1 VTIPEKA
8 YQISPIKLLSK
19 ISLYLEKNKKKQVT
33 FVVILS
39 FLSSL
44 AESVSIA
51 LLIPFLSFFINPE
64 NYAFNK
70 FFIFIFDVFNINT
83 NKEILTTT
91 TLFFILIVIISG
103 LIRIK
108 YIKQS
113 NQLTEKI
120 TSDFRIK
127 IFNFLLNQE
136 YSYYFKHGSQEILS
150 NLSQKTGAFSTV
162 IFSAVNIFNAILISL
177 AIVTMLLINETF
189 YTLVIISIIILFF
202 YITFK
207 IRSSSILKKGQNVN
221 LNQNKIIDIF
231 ENTIGYLPEI
241 IIYNLKKFFSNFLSN
256 ASRDTAK
263 SVSEIRTISQI
274 PRIYLEVFVLAFV
287 VLLVFFSDL
296 SERQIENNITYLAI
310 LAFGAQK
317 ILPLIN
323 SIYQLSVNFKGSV
336 PTVVSFLNILEN
348 NKNYTSQ
355 ILENQN
361 TDKKLNFSHKLE
373 VKNLSFRYNENLP
386 KILDNVSLMINKGEK
401 IIIKGQTGSGKSTLV
416 NIISGLLDPME
427 GKIIVDNEEI
437 NSKNKISWQKNIS
450 IVPQTVFL
458 SDSSILENIAIGYEI
473 NEIDL
478 KKVKQVSKIAQI
490 DNFIEKLPNQYL
502 EKVGERGVRLSGG
515 QRQRIG
521 IARALYRNS
530 SIIILDEPT
539 NALDKETEKLVM
551 DSISILGKNV
561 TLIMISHSNNLLQYF
576 DQVIDLDKVK

>member
-1 VTIPEKA
+1 MNIPEKA
-8 YQISPIKLLSK
+8 YHISPIKLLSK
-19 ISLYLEKNKKKQVT
+19 ISFHLENNRKKQVI
-33 FVVILS
+33 FVLILS

-51 LLIPFLSFFINPE
+51 LLIPFISFFLNPE
-64 NYAFNK
+64 SYTFNK
-70 FFIFIFDVFNINT
+70 IFIFIFDVFNINE

-91 TLFFILIVIISG
+91 TFFFILIVIISG

-113 NQLTEKI
+113 NQLTDKI

-136 YSYYFKHGSQEILS
+136 YSYYFKYGSQEILS
-150 NLSQKTGAFSTV
+150 NLSQKTGAFTSV

-177 AIVTMLLINETF
+177 AIVTILFINEPV
-189 YTLVIISIIILFF
+189 YTPIIIFIIILFF

-207 IRSSSILKKGQNVN
+207 IRSSSVLKKGQNVN
-221 LNQNKIIDIF
+221 LNQNKMIDIF
-231 ENTIGYLPEI
+231 ENAVGYLPEI

-256 ASRDTAK
+256 ASRDTAR
-263 SVSEIRTISQI
+263 SSSEIRTISQT
-274 PRIYLEVFVLAFV
+274 PRIYLEVFVLVFV
-287 VLLVFFSDL
+287 VLLVFFSNF

-336 PTVVSFLNILEN
+336 PTVVSFLTILEN
-348 NKNYTSQ
+348 NKNHPSQ
-355 ILENQN
+355 ILENEA
-361 TDKKLNFSHKLE
+361 TEKKLNFLSKLE

-386 KILDNVSLMINKGEK
+386 KILNNISLTISKGEK
-401 IIIKGQTGSGKSTLV
+401 ITIKGQTGSGKSTLV
-416 NIISGLLDPME
+416 NIISGLLDPLE
-427 GKIIVDNEEI
+427 GKILVDDKEI
-437 NSKNKISWQKNIS
+437 NFLTKTSWQKNFA

-458 SDSSILENIAIGYEI
+458 SDSSILENIAIGYKLDEI
-473 NEIDL
+473 NLE
-478 KKVKQVSKIAQI
+478 KAKQAAKIAQI
-490 DNFIEKLPNQYL
+490 DSFIEELPNQYF

-521 IARALYRNS
+521 IARALYRDA

-551 DSISILGKNV
+551 ESISNLGKEI

>member
-1 VTIPEKA
+1 VNIPEKA

-19 ISLYLEKNKKKQVT
+19 ISFHLEKNRKKQVT
-33 FVVILS
+33 LVVILS

-51 LLIPFLSFFINPE
+51 LLIPFLSFFISPE
-64 NYAFNK
+64 SYTFNK
-70 FFIFIFDVFNINT
+70 LFIFIFDVFNIDE

-91 TLFFILIVIISG
+91 TLFFILIIITSG

-108 YIKQS
+108 YTKKS
-113 NQLTEKI
+113 NQLTDKI

-127 IFNFLLNQE
+127 IFNFLLDQE
-136 YSYYFKHGSQEILS
+136 YNYYFKHGSQEILS
-150 NLSQKTGAFSTV
+150 NLSQKTGAFTSV

-177 AIVTMLLINETF
+177 AIVTILLINEPF
-189 YTLVIISIIILFF
+189 YTPIIISIIILFF

-207 IRSSSILKKGQNVN
+207 IRSSSVLKMGQKVN
-221 LNQNKIIDIF
+221 LNQNKMIDVF
-231 ENTIGYLPEI
+231 ENSVGYLPEI

-256 ASRDTAK
+256 ASIDTAK
-263 SVSEIRTISQI
+263 SSSEIRTISQT
-274 PRIYLEVFVLAFV
+274 PRIYLEVFVLVFV
-287 VLLVFFSDL
+287 VLLVFFSNF

-336 PTVVSFLNILEN
+336 PTVISFLKILEN
-348 NKNYTSQ
+348 NKNYPSKMD
-355 ILENQN
+355 ENK
-361 TDKKLNFSHKLE
+361 TTEKKLDFSSKLE

-386 KILDNVSLMINKGEK
+386 KILNNVSITINKGEK
-401 IIIKGQTGSGKSTLV
+401 ITIKGQTGSGKSTLV
-416 NIISGLLDPME
+416 NIISGLLDPLE
-427 GKIIVDNEEI
+427 GKIIVDDKEI
-437 NSKNKISWQKNIS
+437 NSLNKNSWQRNFA

-458 SDSSILENIAIGYEI
+458 SDSSILENIAIGYELDEI
-473 NEIDL
+473 NLE
-478 KKVKQVSKIAQI
+478 KAKQVAKIAQI
-490 DNFIEKLPNQYL
+490 DSFIEKLPNQYL

-521 IARALYRNS
+521 IARALYRDS

-551 DSISILGKNV
+551 DSISNLGKDI

-576 DQVIDLDKVK
+576 DQVIDLDKIK

>member
-1 VTIPEKA
+1 MNIPEKT
-8 YQISPIKLLSK
+8 YHISPLKLLGK
-19 ISLYLEKNKKKQVT
+19 ISFHLEKNRKKQVAL
-33 FVVILS
+33 VVILS

-51 LLIPFLSFFINPE
+51 LLIPFLSSFINPE
-64 NYAFNK
+64 SYTFNK
-70 FFIFIFDVFNINT
+70 LFIFIFDIFNIDE

-91 TLFFILIVIISG
+91 TLFFILIVMITG

-113 NQLTEKI
+113 NQLTDAI

-136 YSYYFKHGSQEILS
+136 YSYYFKYGSQEILS
-150 NLSQKTGAFSTV
+150 NLSQKTGAFTTV

-177 AIVTMLLINETF
+177 AIVTILLIKEPF
-189 YTLVIISIIILFF
+189 YTPIIISIIILFF

-207 IRSSSILKKGQNVN
+207 IRSSSVLKMGQKVN
-221 LNQNKIIDIF
+221 LNQNKMIDVF
-231 ENTIGYLPEI
+231 ENSVGYLPEI

-256 ASRDTAK
+256 ASTDTAK
-263 SVSEIRTISQI
+263 SSSEIRTISQT
-274 PRIYLEVFVLAFV
+274 PRIYLEVFVLVFV
-287 VLLVFFSDL
+287 VLLVFFSNF

-336 PTVVSFLNILEN
+336 PTVISFLKILEN
-348 NKNYTSQ
+348 NKNYPSKMD
-355 ILENQN
+355 ENK
-361 TDKKLNFSHKLE
+361 TTEKKLDFSSKLE

-386 KILDNVSLMINKGEK
+386 KILNNVSITINKGEK
-401 IIIKGQTGSGKSTLV
+401 ITIKGQTGSGKSTLV
-416 NIISGLLDPME
+416 NIISGLLDPLE
-427 GKIIVDNEEI
+427 GKIIVDDKEI
-437 NSKNKISWQKNIS
+437 NSLNKNSWQRNFA

-458 SDSSILENIAIGYEI
+458 SDSSILENIAIGYKLDEI
-473 NEIDL
+473 NLE
-478 KKVKQVSKIAQI
+478 KAKQVAKIAQI
-490 DNFIEKLPNQYL
+490 DSFIEKLPNEYL

-521 IARALYRNS
+521 IARALYRDA

-551 DSISILGKNV
+551 DSISNLGKDI
-561 TLIMISHSNNLLQYF
+561 TLIMISHSNNLLQCF
-576 DQVIDLDKVK
+576 DQVIDLDKIK

>member
-1 VTIPEKA
+1 MIT
-8 YQISPIKLLSK
+8 
-19 ISLYLEKNKKKQVT
+19 
-33 FVVILS
+33 
-39 FLSSL
+39 
-44 AESVSIA
+44 
-51 LLIPFLSFFINPE
+51 
-64 NYAFNK
+64 
-70 FFIFIFDVFNINT
+70 
-83 NKEILTTT
+83 
-91 TLFFILIVIISG
+91 G

-113 NQLTEKI
+113 NQLTDAI

-150 NLSQKTGAFSTV
+150 NLSQKTSAFTSV

-177 AIVTMLLINETF
+177 AIVTILLINEPF
-189 YTLVIISIIILFF
+189 YTPIIISIIILFF

-207 IRSSSILKKGQNVN
+207 IRSSSVLKMGQKVN
-221 LNQNKIIDIF
+221 LNQNKMIDVF
-231 ENTIGYLPEI
+231 ENSVGYLPEI

-256 ASRDTAK
+256 ASIDTAK
-263 SVSEIRTISQI
+263 SSSEIRTISQT
-274 PRIYLEVFVLAFV
+274 PRIYLEVFVLVFV
-287 VLLVFFSDL
+287 VLLVFFSNF

-336 PTVVSFLNILEN
+336 PTVISFLKILEN
-348 NKNYTSQ
+348 NKYYPSKMD
-355 ILENQN
+355 ENK
-361 TDKKLNFSHKLE
+361 TTEKKLDFSSKLE

-386 KILDNVSLMINKGEK
+386 KILNNVSITINKGEK
-401 IIIKGQTGSGKSTLV
+401 ITIKGQTGSGKSTLV
-416 NIISGLLDPME
+416 NIISGLLDPLE
-427 GKIIVDNEEI
+427 GKIIVDDKEI
-437 NSKNKISWQKNIS
+437 NSLNKNSWQRNFA

-458 SDSSILENIAIGYEI
+458 SDSSILENIAIGYKLDEI
-473 NEIDL
+473 NLE
-478 KKVKQVSKIAQI
+478 KAKQVAKIAQI
-490 DNFIEKLPNQYL
+490 DSFIEKLPNEYL

-521 IARALYRNS
+521 IARALYRDA

-551 DSISILGKNV
+551 DSISNLGKDI